1 MAMYR
6 NENYKKH
13 AEIMKRY
20 IKHYSLILIAS
31 LLLGLGVTSCKI
43 GHRYVRPAMEL
54 PDSIWTKQ
62 SYLSIADLRWWEM
75 YTDGPLRSLIE
86 KTLEH
91 NKDLKIAAAR
101 VKEMAAQKRISVA
114 EMLPQVNADVS
125 GSREFENRGG
135 DNSVQYNVLEGKLV
149 LSWELDLWGKLR
161 WGKDAA
167 VAEYLESV
175 EAQRALRMTI
185 IAEVAQA
192 YYELVALDNEL
203 AIVRQ
208 TLQAREEGVRIA
220 RLRYHGGLTS
230 ETSYQ
235 QAQLEAARTATMV
248 PDLEREIALKENDIA
263 FLAGEFPNKVERS
276 HLLQEFNYATMLPVG
291 LSSDLLERR
300 PDIRQAEQGLV
311 AANAMVGVA
320 YTSMFPKL
328 SLTAHGGLESTELS
342 NFLKSPY
349 AFVEGAILAPVFS
362 AGKNRAKWKAQK
374 AVYDQ
379 SYYNYEK
386 VVLNAFREVR
396 NSIVSFNKVR
406 EMCELQGRLERS
418 AKSHVDL
425 TQIQY
430 MNGAIN
436 YLDVLDAQRGYF
448 DAQIGLSNAIRDE
461 LITVVQLYKT
471 LGGGW

>member
-1 MAMYR
+1 
-6 NENYKKH
+6 
-13 AEIMKRY
+13 MKRNITY
-20 IKHYSLILIAS
+20 ICFA
-31 LLLGLGVTSCKI
+31 LLLSSVLVSCKV
-43 GHRYVRPAMEL
+43 GHRYARPAMEL

-62 SYLSIADLRWWEM
+62 SYLSIGDLRWWEM

-114 EMLPQVNADVS
+114 NMIPQVNADIS
-125 GSREFENRGG
+125 GNREFENHGG
-135 DNSVQYNVLEGKLV
+135 DNSDISNTFEGKLI

-167 VAEYLESV
+167 VAEYLQSI

-203 AIVRQ
+203 TIVRQ
-208 TLQAREEGVRIA
+208 TLKAREEGVRIA
-220 RLRYHGGLTS
+220 RLRFHGGLTN
-230 ETSYQ
+230 ETAYQ
-235 QAQLEAARTATMV
+235 QAQLEVARTATLV
-248 PDLEREIALKENDIA
+248 PDLERRIALKENDIA
-263 FLAGEFPNKVERS
+263 FLAGEFPNQVERS
-276 HLLQEFNYATMLPVG
+276 HLLQEYNYATMLPVG

-300 PDIRQAEQGLV
+300 PDIRQSEQQLI
-311 AANAMVGVA
+311 AANAMVGVS
-320 YTSMFPKL
+320 YTSMFPTI
-328 SLTAHGGLESTELS
+328 SLTGQYGLESVELS

-349 AFVEGAILAPVFS
+349 AFIEGALLSPVFS

-374 AVYDQ
+374 AVYEQ
-379 SYYNYEK
+379 SYYSYEK
-386 VVLNAFREVR
+386 TVLNAFREVQ
-396 NSIVSFNKVR
+396 NSIVGFNKVR

-418 AKSHVDL
+418 AKSHVDMAQL
-425 TQIQY
+425 QY
-430 MNGAIN
+430 INGVIN

-448 DAQIGLSNAIRDE
+448 DAQIALSNSIRDE
-461 LITVVQLYKT
+461 LITVVQVYKS

>member
-1 MAMYR
+1 
-6 NENYKKH
+6 
-13 AEIMKRY
+13 MKRNILY
-20 IKHYSLILIAS
+20 IPAFLCCILFGGI
-31 LLLGLGVTSCKI
+31 VFTSCKI
-43 GHRYVRPAMEL
+43 GHSYSRPAMEL

-75 YTDGPLRSLIE
+75 YTDGPLRKLIE
-86 KTLEH
+86 KTMEH
-91 NKDLKIAAAR
+91 NKDLLIAAAR

-114 EMLPQVNADVS
+114 EMIPQVNADVS

-135 DNSVQYNVLEGKLV
+135 DNSVQYNVFEGKLV

-167 VAEYLESV
+167 VAEYLQSIES
-175 EAQRALRMTI
+175 QRALRMTI
-185 IAEVAQA
+185 VAEVAQA

-230 ETSYQ
+230 ETAYQ
-235 QAQLEAARTATMV
+235 QAQLEAARTATLV
-248 PDLEREIALKENDIA
+248 PDLERKITLKENDIA

-300 PDIRQAEQGLV
+300 PDIRRAEQALI
-311 AANAMVGVA
+311 AANARVGVA
-320 YTSMFPKL
+320 YTNMFPKL
-328 SLTAHGGLESTELS
+328 SLTGHAGVESTELS
-342 NFLKSPY
+342 SFLKSPY
-349 AFVEGAILAPVFS
+349 AFIEGTLLAPVFS

-374 AVYDQ
+374 AVYEQ
-379 SYYNYEK
+379 SYYAYEK
-386 VVLNAFREVR
+386 VVLNSFREVQ
-396 NSIVSFNKVR
+396 NAIISFNKVR
-406 EMCELQGRLERS
+406 EMCELQVRLERS
-418 AKSHVDL
+418 ARSHVDMAQL
-425 TQIQY
+425 QY
-430 MNGAIN
+430 LNGVIN